1 MDNLPPGYD
10 PVSDPQQIFG
20 IESDEP
26 APETVKDLMEN
37 VSQRAAY
44 AMIKTCFDAGI
55 PFGLSRDQVVLTMK
69 VALTDYEE
77 RRKRLI

>member
-10 PVSDPQQIFG
+10 AASDPQQIFG

-26 APETVKDLMEN
+26 APKSIEELKDN
-37 VSQRAAY
+37 VCARAAY
-44 AMIKTCFDAGI
+44 AITKACFDAKI
-55 PFGLSRDQVVLTMK
+55 PMGLTKDNLKLTFK
-69 VALTDYEE
+69 IALTDYEE